1 MSKWSPYENG
11 KSIGTV
17 SSEGGVILRDEEH
30 EDGARITLK
39 QGNDYVSVAC
49 HIYGWTDH
57 TRFFGTIVEAQREYL
72 NMKTAL
78 NEMMEVITA
87 AGSNAIKIWEAIAI
101 FVRRF
106 PQ

>member
-1 MSKWSPYENG
+1 MSKWSPYKGG

-30 EDGARITLK
+30 ADGGRITLK
-39 QGNDYVSVAC
+39 QGSNFISVAC
-49 HIYGWTDH
+49 NVYGFLDH

-72 NMKTAL
+72 NMKL
-78 NEMMEVITA
+78 GMNELMDAVVA
-87 AGSNAIKIWEAIAI
+87 AESSKVKIWEGIAI

-106 PQ
+106 P